1 MTIKEPV
8 YSTILNCYPIPLI
21 SELIARIQGVKL
33 FTKVNLR
40 QGYNNVHIK
49 KGDEWKA
56 AFITDHR
63 LFEPMVMFFG
73 LTNSPATFQTMMNAI
88 FAEEIVEGWLIV
100 YIDDVLMA
108 TKDNSQFH
116 KKCIYR
122 MLEKLRKHDLYLKP
136 EKCVIE

>member
-1 MTIKEPV
+1 M
-8 YSTILNCYPIPLI
+8 I

-33 FTKVNLR
+33 FTKVDLR
-40 QGYNNVHIK
+40 QGYNNVYIK

-56 AFITDHR
+56 AFITDHG
-63 LFEPMVMFFG
+63 LFEPIDMFFG
-73 LTNSPATFQTMMNAI
+73 LTNSPATFQTMMNAM

-100 YIDDVLMA
+100 YIDNVLMA
-108 TKDNSQFH
+108 TKDNPQFH

-136 EKCVIE
+136 EKCVFE